1 MLASLVRC
9 LHVRVHVFSIHMH
22 TYLSL
27 WNVYNLFINSLLKH
41 NYMFS
46 SIIQFSYFLELM
58 LSSWSVSVL
67 FSSSL
72 LLIPPLGTGAPQKKC
87 FSKCVSCHILRHS
100 FCPSITKR
108 VLCLFSFTVQD
119 CQAPA
124 SLRLCLS
131 PVLLNYFPDSL
142 LILSLIDSPRINRLS
157 KVNE

>member
-1 MLASLVRC
+1 
-9 LHVRVHVFSIHMH
+9 
-22 TYLSL
+22 
-27 WNVYNLFINSLLKH
+27 
-41 NYMFS
+41 MFF

-67 FSSSL
+67 LSSSL
-72 LLIPPLGTGAPQKKC
+72 LLIPPLGTGAPQKNC

-108 VLCLFSFTVQD
+108 VLCLSSFTVQD
-119 CQAPA
+119 CQAAA

-131 PVLLNYFPDSL
+131 PVLLNDFPDSL

-157 KVNE
+157 KVNELINKQISSANCDILAQTVRMYSRDLAKQYRILLLLLVKHQN